1 MEILTVVLMTI
12 IGAGIGW
19 VTNIM
24 AIKLLFRPI
33 QPYRIPMI
41 GYEIQGLLPKR
52 KAEVAANIGKTVEE
66 ELISIHEILEKM
78 IHEEDKIRVIR
89 MVQLR
94 VEQLAE
100 EHIPFFVPQ
109 TVKNVIV
116 ATVLEVIEGELS
128 DVIDNLT
135 QDTLH
140 RIASRIKIREI
151 VEEKI
156 NSYEFEK
163 IESIILRIAQKE
175 LKHIERLGGVLG
187 GIIGFI
193 QGLLVV
199 LIS

>member
-1 MEILTVVLMTI
+1 MEIVTVVLMI
-12 IGAGIGW
+12 AIGAGIGW

-33 QPYRIPMI
+33 QPYRIPLI
-41 GYEIQGLLPKR
+41 GYEIQGLLPRR

-66 ELISIHEILEKM
+66 ELISIHEILEQM

-89 MVQLR
+89 MVQIK

-100 EHIPFFVPQ
+100 EHIPFLVPL
-109 TVKNVIV
+109 TIKNLII
-116 ATVLEVIEGELS
+116 ATIQEVIERELS
-128 DVIDNLT
+128 TVIDELA

-140 RIASRIKIREI
+140 RIASRIKIRSI

-163 IESIILRIAQKE
+163 IESIVISIAQKE
-175 LKHIERLGGVLG
+175 LKHIERLGGLLG
-187 GIIGFI
+187 GIIGLI
-193 QGLLVV
+193 QGILVI
-199 LIS
+199 LI